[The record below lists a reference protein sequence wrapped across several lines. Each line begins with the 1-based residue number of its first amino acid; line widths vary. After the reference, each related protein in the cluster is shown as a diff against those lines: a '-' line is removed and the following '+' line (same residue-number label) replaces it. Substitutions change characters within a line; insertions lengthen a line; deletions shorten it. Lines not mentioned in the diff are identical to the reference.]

1 MGDGDLALHGKIGLL
16 PDVPAFYDWMTG
28 REFLRYAGELHR
40 LGRSE
45 LTTRAAELLEL
56 VDLTKAADRR
66 VGGYSRGMRQ
76 RLGIAQ
82 ALVNR
87 PSVLFMDEPTSAL
100 DPVGRREVLD
110 LILRLKQSATVFM
123 STHILSDVERVC
135 DMVGIIDRGK
145 LVTVSSVDA
154 LRRQYARSAFE
165 MEFMED
171 AAGFV
176 ETLRKVPWLA
186 EPQIVLVGGQ
196 PVLRVRAVD
205 VLRARKELPG
215 LIGQSGLTLT
225 RYEMTLPDLEDIF
238 VEIVGGKGTAMN
250 GLIPLLKKELRE
262 QLRTYRLVIVGGVF
276 LFFGITTPLLLKYLP
291 EIIKLAGQNVPVEI
305 PPPTA
310 AQSLLEY
317 AGTIG
322 QIGVLVAVLV
332 AMGSVAN
339 ERSRGTAVMT
349 LSKPVTRAAFIGAK
363 WTASSLTFLVSL
375 AAASLVCL
383 GYTVWLI
390 GPANAI
396 GFYRAE
402 PAAGRLPALLPGADR
417 LLLEPLPQFAG
428 RRRHRH
434 RPHHRAG
441 GAVGRAGRRRL
452 PARQAARLGQ
462 QPRQR
467 HRAGLPVVAGGH
479 RPGHRRL
486 SLLRPAL
493 PEDAGPLAR
502 RH

>member
-1 MGDGDLALHGKIGLL
+1 MPENVVFGYLGPNGAGKTTTVRLLTGFSRPTAGRALVAGEAVGDGDLALHRKIGLL

-28 REFLRYAGELHR
+28 SEFLRYAGELHR
-40 LGRSE
+40 LPPSDIKAR
-45 LTTRAAELLEL
+45 TAELLEL

-110 LILRLKQSATVFM
+110 LILRLKESATVFM

-171 AAGFV
+171 ATGFV
-176 ETLRKVPWLA
+176 ETLGKVPWLA

-196 PVLRVRAVD
+196 PVVRVRAVD

-238 VEIVGGKGTAMN
+238 MEIVGGK
-250 GLIPLLKKELRE
+250 
-262 QLRTYRLVIVGGVF
+262 
-276 LFFGITTPLLLKYLP
+276 
-291 EIIKLAGQNVPVEI
+291 
-305 PPPTA
+305 PT
-310 AQSLLEY
+310 
-317 AGTIG
+317 
-322 QIGVLVAVLV
+322 V
-332 AMGSVAN
+332 
-339 ERSRGTAVMT
+339 
-349 LSKPVTRAAFIGAK
+349 
-363 WTASSLTFLVSL
+363 
-375 AAASLVCL
+375 
-383 GYTVWLI
+383 
-390 GPANAI
+390 
-396 GFYRAE
+396 
-402 PAAGRLPALLPGADR
+402 
-417 LLLEPLPQFAG
+417 
-428 RRRHRH
+428 
-434 RPHHRAG
+434 
-441 GAVGRAGRRRL
+441 
-452 PARQAARLGQ
+452 
-462 QPRQR
+462 
-467 HRAGLPVVAGGH
+467 
-479 RPGHRRL
+479 
-486 SLLRPAL
+486 
-493 PEDAGPLAR
+493 
-502 RH
+502 